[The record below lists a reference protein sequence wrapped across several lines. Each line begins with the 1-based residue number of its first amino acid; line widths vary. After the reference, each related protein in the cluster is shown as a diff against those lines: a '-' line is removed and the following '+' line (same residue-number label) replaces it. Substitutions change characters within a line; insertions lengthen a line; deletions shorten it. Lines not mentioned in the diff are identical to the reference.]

1 MPIKKN
7 RNVTLYFF
15 LLVLTNFWFISSNW
29 IYFWTKFMTFG
40 QLGWVDGLGFALA
53 LILEI
58 PTGVLGDLFGK
69 KRTILLSLIFSTI
82 GVGLIA
88 FSNSFAMLFA
98 GSLISN
104 LGFALFSGT
113 GDAFLYDSLIDM
125 KKEGDY
131 GRVVAKSRNIV
142 IWTYATTAFL
152 GSYLYFYW
160 DRLPQIL
167 WGLGYFLGLAI
178 VPFLVE
184 PKVDTLKF
192 SLKNYFQQAVV
203 GFKLLFHSKL
213 INYALFALF
222 ISGAYYM
229 YSWGFIRPAMANSFG
244 FYVRQQGWIFPS
256 LAILS
261 TVFVKFL
268 PQIRNK
274 ISDLKGLSLLLLLMS
289 LGFMS
294 AFFRLGNFGLITLS
308 VIAITGNLADP
319 WISAVVNKE
328 IDSKY
333 RATTLSTL
341 ALLSK
346 IPYVLLAII
355 AGNAIQNGSFGKF
368 NLSYGGFLLLMVI
381 VGIVVDLEV
390 KRSSNKLPITG

>member
-1 MPIKKN
+1 
-7 RNVTLYFF
+7 
-15 LLVLTNFWFISSNW
+15 
-29 IYFWTKFMTFG
+29 MTFG